1 MIIQGIMMLFNYN
14 LSKTI
19 QSFEQLGAFGQN
31 GGINIIDFILVN
43 IEKMDQDFE
52 IKRMIIGLVMITL

>member
-1 MIIQGIMMLFNYN
+1 MLFNYN